1 MTIEETFEF
10 AQIRFDKLRNNRN
23 FINYVK
29 AQYNMLTK
37 GIASTKIETPVEYLL
52 DDLVTIKMADKM
64 KSVRTFMLNRLQTDD
79 DYCRKFM
86 GFVNTSFHLSKS
98 ETMQLDILKSTAEE
112 YEEEQQ
118 WQYVTKL
125 VGTGPYF
132 SDTNLSLADAMRI
145 VDQTACKK
153 TSVADIKHELEATFR
168 GEFFYID
175 LIHSFGCIWY
185 NVRLWKKQLK
195 LVFHQMR
202 KPIAQ
207 RPDCVTAF
215 YRFQAGEK
223 LYQFQFGDEISAF
236 ERFLKTEEK
245 LGDEEMFVMDMDE
258 EEKTPDA
265 PKVFDAT
272 KRCATP
278 FVAECPHCNKI
289 VVLPWGQHTG
299 TYTCGSCSE
308 VFEAT
313 HSDVIV

>member
-1 MTIEETFEF
+1 MLIEETFEF
-10 AQIRFDKLRNNRN
+10 AKIRFDKLWNNRN
-23 FINYVK
+23 FMNYIK

-37 GIASTKIETPVEYLL
+37 GIASTKIETIVEYLL
-52 DDLVTIKMADKM
+52 DDSVTIKMADKM
-64 KSVRTFMLNRLQTDD
+64 KSLRTFMLNRLQTDD
-79 DYCRKFM
+79 VYCRQFM
-86 GFVNTSFHLSKS
+86 GFVNTSFRLSKS
-98 ETMQLDILKSTAEE
+98 EKIQLDIIKSTAEE

-118 WQYVTKL
+118 WQYVTKH

-132 SDTNLSLADAMRI
+132 SDTNLSLADAMRL

-168 GEFFYID
+168 GELFNID

-185 NVRLWKKQLK
+185 DVRLWKKQLK
-195 LVFHQMR
+195 LVFGQMR

-207 RPDCVTAF
+207 SANKELQPIKPPQPFVKDVF
-215 YRFQAGEK
+215 ISE
-223 LYQFQFGDEISAF
+223 SAF
-236 ERFLKTEEK
+236 VRFLKTEEK
-245 LGDEEMFVMDMDE
+245 LGDEEIFVMDMDE

-272 KRCATP
+272 KRSATP
-278 FVAECPHCNKI
+278 FLAECPHCNKI

>member
-132 SDTNLSLADAMRI
+132 SDTNLSLADAMRL
-145 VDQTACKK
+145 VDQTARKK

-202 KPIAQ
+202 KPIMQ
-207 RPDCVTAF
+207 SFKKDVF
-215 YRFQAGEK
+215 ISE
-223 LYQFQFGDEISAF
+223 SAF

>member
-10 AQIRFDKLRNNRN
+10 AKIRFDKLWNNRN
-23 FINYVK
+23 FMNYIK

-37 GIASTKIETPVEYLL
+37 GIASTKIETIVEYLL
-52 DDLVTIKMADKM
+52 DDSVTIKMADKM
-64 KSVRTFMLNRLQTDD
+64 KSLRTFMLNRLQTDD
-79 DYCRKFM
+79 VYCRQFM
-86 GFVNTSFHLSKS
+86 GFVNTSFRLSKS
-98 ETMQLDILKSTAEE
+98 ETMQLDIIKSTAEE

-118 WQYVTKL
+118 WQYVTKH

-132 SDTNLSLADAMRI
+132 SDTNLSLADAMRL

-202 KPIAQ
+202 KPIMQSFKKDVFNSA
-207 RPDCVTAF
+207 
-215 YRFQAGEK
+215 
-223 LYQFQFGDEISAF
+223 SAF
-236 ERFLKTEEK
+236 VRFLQTEEK
-245 LGDEEMFVMDMDE
+245 LDDDEMFHMDLDE

-272 KRCATP
+272 KRSATP
-278 FVAECPHCNKI
+278 FLAECPHCNKI

-313 HSDVIV
+313 HSDTIL